1 MIKLISINF
10 DMPNLALLVLNFS
23 YIVRDSLLVNA
34 MKSSSLTSLQV
45 TCWKLRM
52 GMDLQQIGIRT
63 DWLITN
69 MECIF
74 ISSYNYKEM
83 TILVKNTVSDL
94 DTYQTIVSCDMRTCM
109 KPTG

>member
-45 TCWKLRM
+45 TC
-52 GMDLQQIGIRT
+52 
-63 DWLITN
+63 
-69 MECIF
+69 
-74 ISSYNYKEM
+74 
-83 TILVKNTVSDL
+83 
-94 DTYQTIVSCDMRTCM
+94 
-109 KPTG
+109 